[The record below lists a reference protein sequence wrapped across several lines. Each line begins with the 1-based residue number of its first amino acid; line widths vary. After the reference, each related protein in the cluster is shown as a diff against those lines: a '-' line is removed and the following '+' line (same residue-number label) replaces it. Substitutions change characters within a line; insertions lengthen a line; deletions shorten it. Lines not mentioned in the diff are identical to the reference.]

1 MSAITFDTLKY
12 TKRLRD
18 AGYTEQQAEAATEA
32 QRDCLNE
39 VLDSTLA
46 TRQDIH
52 GLEIKITKIETDI
65 VHLKWM
71 SGVVIGGIVA
81 LLIRGFMH

>member
-71 SGVVIGGIVA
+71 SGVVIGGIIA

>member
-1 MSAITFDTLKY
+1 MATITFDTLKY

-32 QRDCLNE
+32 QRECLNE

-46 TRQDIH
+46 TKHDLKD
-52 GLEIKITKIETDI
+52 LESNIVKWIAAIMIGQTVLIVSLMKLIK
-65 VHLKWM
+65 
-71 SGVVIGGIVA
+71 
-81 LLIRGFMH
+81 